1 MKFQRPTLP
10 SRRAVLQLTLGAA
23 ALGLSGC
30 GFALRQAPTFA
41 FDTVRIQG
49 MEGTQVSREL
59 RDALQANGLRVLTS
73 ATPATPATSATPGA
87 APSLPVPSVP
97 LPQAILTVLVDQ
109 RERIVV
115 GQTAAGQVRE
125 LQLRTRFV
133 FRLRTPTD
141 KILIDDVEL
150 LLERDISFNETQV
163 LAKDAEEQLLFRD
176 MRSDIVQQVVRRL
189 AAVKSL

>member
-1 MKFQRPTLP
+1 MLTRRHWLALSAVVVLP
-10 SRRAVLQLTLGAA
+10 
-23 ALGLSGC
+23 GC
-30 GFALRQAPTFA
+30 GFALRGAPTFA
-41 FDTVRIQG
+41 FESLRLQG
-49 MEGTQVSREL
+49 SDGTPIAREL
-59 RDALQANGLRVLTS
+59 QQALIDAGVRVFSSRL
-73 ATPATPATSATPGA
+73 PASPEGETGQ
-87 APSLPVPSVP
+87 VV
-97 LPQAILTVLVDQ
+97 LTVLTDQ
-109 RERIVV
+109 RERSVV

-141 KILIDDVEL
+141 KIVIDDTEL

-189 AAVKSL
+189 AAVKAL

>member
-1 MKFQRPTLP
+1 MKSQRPTLP
-10 SRRAVLQLTLGAA
+10 RRRALLQLTLGAV

-30 GFALRQAPTFA
+30 GFALRKAPTFA
-41 FDTVRIQG
+41 FDTLRIQG
-49 MEGTQVSREL
+49 MESTQVSREL

-73 ATPATPATSATPGA
+73 ATPAAPGTAGTPATASATSAVP
-87 APSLPVPSVP
+87 APVA
-97 LPQAILTVLVDQ
+97 QAVLTVLTDQ
-109 RERIVV
+109 RERVVV

-133 FRLRTPTD
+133 FRLRTPND

>member
-1 MKFQRPTLP
+1 MNT
-10 SRRAVLQLTLGAA
+10 RRATNPDRRTWLHLALGAT

-59 RDALQANGLRVLTS
+59 REALQASGLRVLTS
-73 ATPATPATSATPGA
+73 TTPATGPGA
-87 APSLPVPSVP
+87 QTA
-97 LPQAILTVLVDQ
+97 QAILTVLTDQ
-109 RERIVV
+109 RERVVV

-133 FRLRTPTD
+133 FRLRTPVD
-141 KILIDDVEL
+141 KILIDDTEL

-176 MRSDIVQQVVRRL
+176 MRGDIVQQVMRRL

>member
-1 MKFQRPTLP
+1 MTNPRHEHP
-10 SRRAVLQLTLGAA
+10 RRRTWLQLTLAA
-23 ALGLSGC
+23 TALGLSGC

-41 FDTVRIQG
+41 FGTLRLQG

-59 RDALQANGLRVLTS
+59 REALQANGVRVLTS
-73 ATPATPATSATPGA
+73 ATPATGPGA
-87 APSLPVPSVP
+87 QVA
-97 LPQAILTVLVDQ
+97 QAVLTVLVDQ
-109 RERIVV
+109 RERVVV

-133 FRLRTPTD
+133 FRLRTPAD
-141 KILIDDVEL
+141 KILIDDTEL

-163 LAKDAEEQLLFRD
+163 LAKDAEEAMLFRD
-176 MRSDIVQQVVRRL
+176 MRGDVVQQVIRRL

>member
-1 MKFQRPTLP
+1 MKSQRPTP
-10 SRRAVLQLTLGAA
+10 PRRRALLQLTLGAV

-30 GFALRQAPTFA
+30 GFALRKAPTFA

-59 RDALQANGLRVLTS
+59 RDALLANGLRVLTS
-73 ATPATPATSATPGA
+73 AAPATPGA
-87 APSLPVPSVP
+87 PVTSAVP
-97 LPQAILTVLVDQ
+97 PPVAQAVLTVLTDQ
-109 RERIVV
+109 RERVVV

-133 FRLRTPTD
+133 FRLRTPND

>member
-1 MKFQRPTLP
+1 MTNQRSTNPR
-10 SRRAVLQLTLGAA
+10 RRAWLQLALGAA

-30 GFALRQAPTFA
+30 GFALRKAPTFA

-73 ATPATPATSATPGA
+73 TTPATGA
-87 APSLPVPSVP
+87 GVPMA
-97 LPQAILTVLVDQ
+97 QAVLTVLVDQ
-109 RERIVV
+109 RERVVV

-133 FRLRTPTD
+133 FRLRTPND

-163 LAKDAEEQLLFRD
+163 LAKDAEEQLLYRD

>member
-1 MKFQRPTLP
+1 MKSQRPTLP
-10 SRRAVLQLTLGAA
+10 RRRALLQLALGAV

-30 GFALRQAPTFA
+30 GFALRKAPTFA

-49 MEGTQVSREL
+49 MEGTQVSRDL
-59 RDALQANGLRVLTS
+59 RDALRANGLQVLTS
-73 ATPATPATSATPGA
+73 TTPATPGATGATGA
-87 APSLPVPSVP
+87 TAAQVPTA
-97 LPQAILTVLVDQ
+97 QAVLTVLVDQ
-109 RERIVV
+109 RERVVV

-163 LAKDAEEQLLFRD
+163 LAKDAEEQLQYRD

-189 AAVKSL
+189 AAVKAL